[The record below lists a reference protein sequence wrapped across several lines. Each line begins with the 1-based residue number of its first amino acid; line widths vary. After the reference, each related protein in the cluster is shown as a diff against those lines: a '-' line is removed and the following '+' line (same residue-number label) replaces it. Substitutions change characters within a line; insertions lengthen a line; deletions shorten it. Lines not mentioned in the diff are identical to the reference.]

1 MDAALSLA
9 SATQSMEGLQSRVDP
24 AVQAGGV
31 RTLVDARRMVA
42 AGGTGAG
49 VNIALQAKGQ
59 PAASL
64 PAGY

>member
-9 SATQSMEGLQSRVDP
+9 SATQSMDGLPSRMDP
-24 AVQAGGV
+24 AVH
-31 RTLVDARRMVA
+31 TLGDARCTVSP
-42 AGGTGAG
+42 GGTRAG

-59 PAASL
+59 PAASS